1 MKSFDELE
9 RKEQKEP
16 IFIDKYVYQKQRLLF
31 NITRSKKVCAAIE
44 QWLMA
49 FEGGISKEAFIKE
62 VSKLDYNDEEAISQ
76 IEKSL
81 GRRSISK
88 KRVTMPNLP
97 IARDAVMLLAEGTLF
112 IAVAGAERALH
123 AYIKSTYQTLKGL
136 GRTYVLDMNDMKLEW
151 VDKFQ
156 KGRSTEMIKK
166 AKDAEFLIVVGL
178 ETPLDLP
185 FYIGDTLNTI
195 RRYRVERKL
204 PIISTFARFREK
216 EKFFEYFQK
225 FYVKTVDKQ

>member
-9 RKEQKEP
+9 EREQKEP
-16 IFIDKYVYQKQRLLF
+16 SFIDRYVYQKQRLLF
-31 NITRSKKVCAAIE
+31 NLTRSERVCSAIE
-44 QWLMA
+44 KWLMS
-49 FEGGISKEAFIKE
+49 FEGGMSKETFIQQ
-62 VSKLDYNDEEAISQ
+62 VSRLDYDDDIAISQ
-76 IEKSL
+76 IEKSM

-88 KRVTMPNLP
+88 KRLSMPALP
-97 IARDAVMLLAEGTLF
+97 LAKDVISLLADGTLF
-112 IAVAGAERALH
+112 IAVSGREEALH
-123 AYIKSTYQTLKGL
+123 RYIRQSYQALKSL
-136 GRTYVLDMNDMKLEW
+136 GRTYVLDLNDMRLEW

-156 KGRSTEMIKK
+156 KGRSPEMVQK
-166 AKDAEFLIVVGL
+166 AKDAEFLLVVGL

-195 RRYRVERKL
+195 RRYSVEREL

-225 FYVKTVDKQ
+225 FYTK